1 MTSLT
6 AFTRDGSPWLP
17 IFVDGIDGA
26 RCLGCGRCYKVC
38 GQGVLEM
45 RWIDEE
51 GAFVEAD
58 DGDAERMVM
67 TVGQKGRCIGCGA
80 CVRVCSKNAQR
91 LVPADA
97 A

>member
-1 MTSLT
+1 MTSVPT
-6 AFTRDGSPWLP
+6 VTRDGTPWTP
-17 IFVDGIDGA
+17 RYVDSIDGA

-45 RWIDEE
+45 KWIDEE
-51 GAFVEAD
+51 GAFVEED

-67 TVGQKGRCIGCGA
+67 TVAEKGQCIGCGA
-80 CVRVCSKNAQR
+80 CVRVCSKDAQV
-91 LVPADA
+91 LVA